1 MSRRTLGIFAAFPHA
16 VTLMALLFVLWYH
29 ELNWNDRV
37 WLVDTWTWIAGFA
50 AVMFVAHMMWKMAT
64 GGSPHAAYGRVM
76 PVSSDF
82 QSDTEISLV
91 KIPTLVFT
99 ITGGSVMALGFIVLG
114 QRMFSGQP
122 IGLISF
128 PTLWLC
134 LGLGFLLATIRYS
147 SSLSTIGPRLIYRYG
162 FLGLSFRRIKTLGTS
177 LAIRLRTEIYIENRK
192 GGSTR
197 EEDVT
202 LDLLDG
208 STIHVLNYDACPA
221 AAERVSSLLGISSF
235 EEFVLHYSDKI
246 DPPDLPRLAQAPQI
260 PWNRN
265 LPAGLLVMTLVA
277 ASIPWMFK
285 GALVLEQ
292 DPAVQTMGARLES
305 HFDPLN
311 FLLADAPPRSS
322 AARTYV
328 GISSPEAYEAF
339 GLERKHGEDNRH
351 PDQQAR
357 ADYEQ
362 ALEIWKRLLDQD
374 PNNPD
379 NAYFIL
385 SRGRLRIRLGQ
396 IKEGLEDLET
406 FRKAHPKHWRS
417 TGYDGRCPLPESL
430 LAMTYWQVGDFDRAL
445 FFIEKQVHTSDEA
458 VYGLVLTEF
467 ERWEEAERCLKEAER
482 RAEQDVRWIDA
493 EALALLQ
500 KRLASR
506 RNTPAL
512 NKPSAHR

>member
-1 MSRRTLGIFAAFPHA
+1 MQS
-16 VTLMALLFVLWYH
+16 
-29 ELNWNDRV
+29 
-37 WLVDTWTWIAGFA
+37 
-50 AVMFVAHMMWKMAT
+50 
-64 GGSPHAAYGRVM
+64 
-76 PVSSDF
+76 VSKS
-82 QSDTEISLV
+82 
-91 KIPTLVFT
+91 
-99 ITGGSVMALGFIVLG
+99 
-114 QRMFSGQP
+114 
-122 IGLISF
+122 
-128 PTLWLC
+128 
-134 LGLGFLLATIRYS
+134 
-147 SSLSTIGPRLIYRYG
+147 
-162 FLGLSFRRIKTLGTS
+162 
-177 LAIRLRTEIYIENRK
+177 RLRREIYIEKYDR
-192 GGSTR
+192 SRYTI
-197 EEDVT
+197 EDVS
-202 LDLLDG
+202 LDLLEG
-208 STIHVLNYDACPA
+208 ASTHVLNYDACPA
-221 AAERVSSLLGISSF
+221 AAERVASLLGIPSF
-235 EEFVLHYSDKI
+235 EELVLDYAGQKT
-246 DPPDLPRLAQAPQI
+246 PPGLPRLTQAPRI
-260 PWNRN
+260 PMNRQ
-265 LPAGLLVMTLVA
+265 LPTGLWVMTLVA
-277 ASIPWMFK
+277 VSIPWMFK
-285 GALVLEQ
+285 GGLALQ
-292 DPAVQTMGARLES
+292 HSPAVQTMGARLES

-311 FLLADAPPRSS
+311 FLLADTPKRPS

-328 GISSPEAYEAF
+328 SISSPEAYEAF

-357 ADYEQ
+357 ADYKQ

-445 FFIEKQVHTSDEA
+445 FFIEKQTHISDQA
-458 VYGLVLTEF
+458 VYGLILTEF

-512 NKPSAHR
+512 NKPSARG